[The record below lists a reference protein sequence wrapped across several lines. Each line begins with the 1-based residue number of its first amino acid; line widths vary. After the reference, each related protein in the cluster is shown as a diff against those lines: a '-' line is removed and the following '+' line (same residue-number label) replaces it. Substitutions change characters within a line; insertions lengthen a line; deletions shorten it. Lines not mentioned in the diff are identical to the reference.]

1 VTAASETHETRKE
14 QRMKIGVL
22 GGGRVGGALAATW
35 REHGHEVT
43 VSTRGTTAETAAA
56 GDVVVLALPA
66 SAVSEAIAAAGPLE
80 GKVLL
85 DATNNL
91 SGGPAGLEI
100 AALAPGARY
109 VKAFNSVFATFMH
122 DTPPA
127 RPASL
132 VYCGDDE
139 NAKATVA
146 SLIEDARFEPV
157 DLGGSDQTPLVEAL
171 ARVVIGL
178 AYRQGRGPFVYRF
191 EAQ

>member
-1 VTAASETHETRKE
+1 MR
-14 QRMKIGVL
+14 IGVI
-22 GGGRVGGALAATW
+22 GSGRVGSALAQTW
-35 REHGHEVT
+35 RERGHAVT
-43 VSTRGTTAETAAA
+43 VSTRDTVAETASS
-56 GDVVVLALPA
+56 GDVLVLALPA
-66 SAVSEAIAAAGPLE
+66 SAVPDALAAAGSLD

-91 SGGPAGLEI
+91 SGGPSGLEI

-109 VKAFNSVFATFMH
+109 VKAFNTVFAGFMH

-127 RPASL
+127 TPASH
-132 VYCGDDE
+132 VFCGDDE
-139 NAKATVA
+139 EAKATVA
-146 SLIEDARFEPV
+146 SLIEEAGFEPV
-157 DLGGSDQTPLVEAL
+157 DLGGADQTPLLEAL